1 MQEINYDPK
10 IVAVSKTFPMSEI
23 LPLINEGHVHF
34 GENKVQEMVEKHDSL
49 PKDINW
55 HMIGHLQR
63 NKVKYIAPFVNLIHS
78 VDSYRL
84 LLEINKQGIKNNRV
98 IDVLVQIDIS
108 NDNTKFGLTYT
119 EFEELIKLNKL
130 KDLKN
135 INLKGMM
142 GMATYSSDLSIIE
155 REFNELNSY
164 FNKYK
169 PILKLNILSM
179 GMSGDYEIAIK
190 CNSNMIRL
198 GSTIFGTR
206 LNN

>member
-1 MQEINYDPK
+1 
-10 IVAVSKTFPMSEI
+10 
-23 LPLINEGHVHF
+23 
-34 GENKVQEMVEKHDSL
+34 
-49 PKDINW
+49 
-55 HMIGHLQR
+55 
-63 NKVKYIAPFVNLIHS
+63 
-78 VDSYRL
+78 
-84 LLEINKQGIKNNRV
+84 
-98 IDVLVQIDIS
+98 
-108 NDNTKFGLTYT
+108 
-119 EFEELIKLNKL
+119 
-130 KDLKN
+130 
-135 INLKGMM
+135 M